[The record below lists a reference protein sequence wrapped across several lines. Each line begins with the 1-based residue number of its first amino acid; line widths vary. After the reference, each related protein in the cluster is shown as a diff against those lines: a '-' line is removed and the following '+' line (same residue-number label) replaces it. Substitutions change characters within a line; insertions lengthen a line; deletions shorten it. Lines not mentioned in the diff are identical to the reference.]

1 MCLTSPTGSP
11 SNWQQFTGTQT
22 RSCAPSMA
30 SPESH
35 PPCFF
40 TYLVDWESVGLASP
54 RISQVLPRG
63 ENRDELCPSPAPLYV
78 NLRSPNPS
86 PDSATS
92 TRNRRRRRNSCLTRA
107 LCPASVK
114 EETDFEKVTAEIWA
128 CRARGAVLVSVKG
141 GETDSEKELDADLGQ
156 DGRLRASFRLA
167 RRPSPLL
174 GG

>member
-92 TRNRRRRRNSCLTRA
+92 TRTPVSLV
-107 LCPASVK
+107 LCSSPLSSAPPPTFLATAK
-114 EETDFEKVTAEIWA
+114 FAEEGQDAIESATWV
-128 CRARGAVLVSVKG
+128 RARGTVPVSVKG
-141 GETDSEKELDADLGQ
+141 VD
-156 DGRLRASFRLA
+156 
-167 RRPSPLL
+167 
-174 GG
+174 

>member
-1 MCLTSPTGSP
+1 MEPRERAQHTKDYAHSMCLTSPTGSP
-11 SNWQQFTGTQT
+11 SNWLPSTGTQT

-30 SPESH
+30 SPESP

-40 TYLVDWESVGLASP
+40 SYLVDWESVGLASP

-92 TRNRRRRRNSCLTRA
+92 TRNRRRRRSSCLTRA
-107 LCPASVK
+107 LCPASLQPPPPPFPATAK
-114 EETDFEKVTAEIWA
+114 FAEEGQDAIESATWV
-128 CRARGAVLVSVKG
+128 RARGTVPVSVKG
-141 GETDSEKELDADLGQ
+141 VD
-156 DGRLRASFRLA
+156 
-167 RRPSPLL
+167 
-174 GG
+174 